1 MLTIIA
7 VCAALVVAAVL
18 VSARWAYTSAT
29 GSTDLASVELDPI
42 FERRDQ
48 LVWISALLVAAVAG
62 LVGSRRGAGPS
73 GDFDSRRSVLLGT
86 VALVGLATS
95 AAWADGFIGWSRAS
109 LLVALLLAPA
119 LLLAVGPSELADR
132 AVRYSWPAVA
142 VLGACLYVP
151 ALWQTPRGLY
161 EPWHASHIIDEVLGP
176 AAGSLPLVD
185 YVPQYGGLLGL
196 PLVPVSGLVAQDV
209 AGWVTAYMSLL
220 SILTV
225 VLLCAIAAL
234 MLPPGRRM
242 LAPLLILPGL
252 LMKPTEPGALFPPGL
267 QGLYQ
272 ALPGRSLLPAAVGLV
287 LLLAVH
293 RPARRTR
300 WLWVGATAGIAA
312 LNNFES
318 GVPASLAAVV
328 VIVALRNWRALAAF
342 AGAWMAVPVIYT
354 LAVLA
359 SGGRPRFDYWI
370 AFTVEFAG
378 GFGTLPM
385 PVYGNFVLILAVL
398 TASTASGF
406 AVLCRSA
413 RDQPSVAAVGG
424 FFFGAWGLMM
434 FPYYVT
440 RSSSFGQL
448 QFFLI
453 PASLA
458 AVWLLVCAVE
468 VARAPRRGRFVNLGL
483 LLCVLPSA
491 VFLSGL
497 IKAPSPAD
505 EWLRL
510 SGLHGDIAEFRSTA
524 WVPEPVVGR
533 AQAAD
538 ISAAAAGAEGPVG
551 VFFSSGNIASLES
564 GYPNAAVLA
573 APEEMLPNR
582 PWVETRE
589 TDTGN
594 ASFRRMQCQS
604 LQSSPLNTVIADAR
618 LARALQCPGF
628 RHERGQGNLVVVTRR
643 GT

>member
-1 MLTIIA
+1 VLTIVA
-7 VCAALVVAAVL
+7 VCAVLVVAAVL

-29 GSTDLASVELDPI
+29 GSTDLASIELDPI

-48 LVWISALLVAAVAG
+48 LVWVSALLVAAVAG

-73 GDFDSRRSVLLGT
+73 RDFDSRRSVLLGT

-95 AAWADGFIGWSRAS
+95 AAWADQFIGWSRAS
-109 LLVALLLAPA
+109 LIVALLLVPA

-132 AVRYSWPAVA
+132 AVRYSWPAIAALV
-142 VLGACLYVP
+142 ACLYVP

-176 AAGSLPLVD
+176 AAGNLPLVD

-209 AGWVTAYMSLL
+209 AGWVTAYMSVL
-220 SILTV
+220 SIVTV
-225 VLLCAIAAL
+225 GLLCVIAGL
-234 MLPPGRRM
+234 MLPRGRRM

-252 LMKPTEPGALFPPGL
+252 LMKPSEPGELFPPGV

-272 ALPGRSLLPAAVGLV
+272 AIPGRSLLPAAVGLV

-293 RPARRTR
+293 RPAWRTR
-300 WLWVGATAGIAA
+300 WLWAGATAGIAA

-328 VIVALRNWRALAAF
+328 VIVALRNWRALGAF
-342 AGAWMAVPVIYT
+342 AAAWTAVPIIYT
-354 LAVLA
+354 LAILA
-359 SGGRPRFDYWI
+359 SGGRPRFSYWI

-378 GFGTLPM
+378 GFGSLPM

-406 AVLCRSA
+406 AVLCRCA

-483 LLCVLPSA
+483 LLCALPSA
-491 VFLSGL
+491 LFLSGL

-510 SGLHGDIAEFRSTA
+510 SGTHGAVAEFRSTA
-524 WVPEPVVGR
+524 WTPEPVVGPV
-533 AQAAD
+533 QAAA
-538 ISAAAAGAEGPVG
+538 IGAAAAGAEGPVG
-551 VFFSSGNIASLES
+551 VFFSSGNTASLES
-564 GYPNAAVLA
+564 GHPNAAVLSS
-573 APEEMLPNR
+573 PEEMLPNR

-594 ASFRRMQCQS
+594 RSFRRMQCQS

-628 RHERGQGNLVVVTRR
+628 RQERRDRDLVVVTRR
-643 GT
+643 DS

>member
-1 MLTIIA
+1 M
-7 VCAALVVAAVL
+7 CAALVTVAVV
-18 VSARWAYTSAT
+18 VSAGWAYASAT
-29 GSTDLASVELDPI
+29 GSTHLGSIDLDPI

-48 LVWISALLVAAVAG
+48 LVWLSALFVAAAAG
-62 LVGSRRGAGPS
+62 LIGSRRGAGS
-73 GDFDSRRSVLLGT
+73 HRQFESRRSVLIGT

-95 AAWADGFIGWSRAS
+95 AAWSDELIGWDRAS
-109 LLVALLLAPA
+109 LLVAMLLVPA
-119 LLLAVGPSELADR
+119 LLLLVGSSGLSDR
-132 AVRYSWPAVA
+132 VVRYAWPAVVA
-142 VLGACLYVP
+142 LVGCLYVP

-196 PLVPVSGLVAQDV
+196 PLVPVSGLVAKDV
-209 AGWVTAYMSLL
+209 AGWVTAYLSLL
-220 SILTV
+220 SIVTV
-225 VLLCAIAAL
+225 GLLCAVAAL
-234 MLPPGRRM
+234 MLPRGRRV
-242 LAPLLILPGL
+242 LAPLLVLPVL
-252 LMKPTEPGALFPPGL
+252 LMKPADPGTLFPFGM

-272 ALPGRSLLPAAVGLV
+272 AIPERSLLPAAVGLLV
-287 LLLAVH
+287 LLAVH
-293 RPARRTR
+293 RQAWRAR

-312 LNNFES
+312 LNDFES

-328 VIVALRNWRALAAF
+328 VIVILRGWRTLAAF
-342 AGAWMAVPVIYT
+342 AGAWIAVPVIYT

-359 SGGRPRFDYWI
+359 IGERPKFSYWI
-370 AFTVEFAG
+370 AFIVEFAG
-378 GFGTLPM
+378 GFGKLPM
-385 PVYGNFVLILAVL
+385 PVYGSFVLILAVL

-406 AVLCRSA
+406 AVLRRCGP
-413 RDQPSVAAVGG
+413 DQPSVAAVGG

-453 PASLA
+453 PASLG

-468 VARAPRRGRFVNLGL
+468 AARAPRRGRFVSLGL
-483 LLCVLPSA
+483 LLCALPA
-491 VFLSGL
+491 ALFVGGL

-510 SGLHGDIAEFRSTA
+510 SGKYGALAEFRSTA
-524 WVPEPVVGR
+524 WTTEPVVGPV
-533 AQAAD
+533 QAAA
-538 ISAAAAGAEGPVG
+538 IRAAAAGAKGPVG
-551 VFFSSGNIASLES
+551 VFFSSGNAASLES

-573 APEEMLPNR
+573 APEEMLPHR

-604 LQSSPLNTVIADAR
+604 LQSSALNTVIADVRIAG
-618 LARALQCPGF
+618 ALQCPGF
-628 RHERGQGNLVVVTRR
+628 RQERRQGELVVVTRR
-643 GT
+643 GN